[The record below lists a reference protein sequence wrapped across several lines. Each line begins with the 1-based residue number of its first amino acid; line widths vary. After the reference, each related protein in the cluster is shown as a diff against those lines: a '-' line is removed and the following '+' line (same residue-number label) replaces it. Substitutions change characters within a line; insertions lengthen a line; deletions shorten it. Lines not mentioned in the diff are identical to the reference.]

1 MEILQVPKARKLAA
15 AYNDGQ
21 LTLTEFMDELELCW
35 DMKIHRGTK
44 ALIVERNGV
53 PMPPIITQDRQPKRI

>member
-15 AYNDGQ
+15 AYNDGH

-35 DMKIHRGTK
+35 DMKIHQGTK

-53 PMPPIITQDRQPKRI
+53 PMPPITTQGRQPKRI